1 MSTPKEMA
9 AALSKKESTSTEKEF
24 MLVIR
29 DVNAFLPAGKLLP
42 FGGRFRRVEGQ
53 HFIIDGGNAGDTIIL
68 HIGTDCVKV
77 RRTRKETVTETFEVI

>member
-1 MSTPKEMA
+1 MTPKEMA
-9 AALSKKESTSTEKEF
+9 AALNIKEKSVTEKEF

-29 DVNAFLPAGKLLP
+29 DVSKFMPAGKLLA

-53 HFIIDGGNAGDTIIL
+53 HFIIDGGSAGDAIIL

-77 RRTRKETVTETFEVI
+77 RRTRKETVVETYEVE